1 MHRILLLTIL
11 VFLLPSSLFAKEL
24 NLICE
29 NKLTEKYIEEFDD
42 LDEKWCKKNPERLGK
57 FLSSCT
63 KQKLRIRQMEVCKL
77 LRDKGLINWSH
88 QKFINIPNLNSKKGI
103 AYKYTIP
110 CWEYGSNTPVLELN
124 YSIGNETMVLSS
136 KEKDRYFTIDLN
148 NLRAGFEDK
157 KDYLC
162 KIN

>member
-1 MHRILLLTIL
+1 MLRILLSILL
-11 VFLLPSSLFAKEL
+11 VFVFPLGLFAKEL
-24 NLICE
+24 NLICQ
-29 NKLTEKYIEEFDD
+29 NKLTDKYIEEFDD
-42 LDEKWCKKNPERLGK
+42 LDEKWCKKNPKRLGK

-63 KQKLRIRQMEVCKL
+63 KQKLRLRQMEVCKL
-77 LRDKGLINWSH
+77 LKDNGLIDWSH
-88 QKFINIPNLNSKKGI
+88 QKFINIPNLNSEKGI

-124 YSIGNETMVLSS
+124 YSIENEIMVLSS